1 MQMERKYEQLEIL
14 KDSGKSRI
22 ELVYDAENRRIAVE
36 KHLRGE
42 LPVYTRLQGF
52 FHPYLPQIY
61 EVQILKEETI
71 VWEEYITGGSLER
84 ISAGEKQVSRWLMEL
99 CDVLSFLHRQ
109 GILHRD
115 LKPSNIL
122 LGDDGHIRLIDF
134 DAAREPKVGQE
145 SDTRLLGT
153 KGFAPPEQYGFSQ
166 TSVRSDI
173 FTFGK
178 TAEQLLGNA
187 AQKKRWRH
195 ILKKCTALDPKRRY
209 GDIRLVKLAI
219 WRGKLWRW
227 IIRPV
232 CGVIAAFFLLFW
244 TGSYL
249 LGTDFR
255 TALQIVTQS
264 KRASVFDTVN
274 LEQLRQS
281 DAVLE
286 AYTGE
291 INSVYIQLQPQIH
304 GRLISTGFADENGNL
319 IFGIFSI
326 TYDIET
332 GKTIY
337 REFQGLC
344 TIDRQIP
351 PGEWEQYAP
360 AILALYE
367 LDIFDTPLK

>member
-1 MQMERKYEQLEIL
+1 MEMERKYEQLEIL
-14 KDSGKSRI
+14 KDSDKSRI
-22 ELVYDAENRRIAVE
+22 ALVYDAENRRMAVE

-42 LPVYTRLQGF
+42 LPVYRRLQEF
-52 FHPYLPQIY
+52 SHPYLPKIY
-61 EVQILKEETI
+61 EIQILKEETI
-71 VWEEYITGGSLER
+71 VWEEYITGGSLEQ
-84 ISAGEKQVSRWLMEL
+84 IPVGEKQVSRWLLEL
-99 CDVLSFLHRQ
+99 CDVFSFLHRQ

-122 LGDDGHIRLIDF
+122 LGEDGHIRLIDF
-134 DAAREPKVGQE
+134 DAAREPKPGQE

-173 FTFGK
+173 YAFGK
-178 TAEQLLGNA
+178 TAGQLLGNA
-187 AQKKRWRH
+187 ARKKRWDH

-209 GDIRLVKLAI
+209 SDIRLVKLAI

-227 IIRPV
+227 IFRPV
-232 CGVIAAFFLLFW
+232 CGVLAAFFLLFW

-249 LGTDFR
+249 LDTDFR

-264 KRASVFDTVN
+264 KRTAVFDTVN
-274 LEQLRQS
+274 LEQLQQS
-281 DAVLE
+281 DVALE
-286 AYTGE
+286 KYTGE
-291 INSVYIQLQPQIH
+291 INSIYMQLQPQIE

-319 IFGIFSI
+319 LFGIFSI
-326 TYDIET
+326 SYEIET

-344 TIDRQIP
+344 TIDRRIP
-351 PGEWEQYAP
+351 KEEWEQYAP

-367 LDIFDTPLK
+367 LDIFDTLLK